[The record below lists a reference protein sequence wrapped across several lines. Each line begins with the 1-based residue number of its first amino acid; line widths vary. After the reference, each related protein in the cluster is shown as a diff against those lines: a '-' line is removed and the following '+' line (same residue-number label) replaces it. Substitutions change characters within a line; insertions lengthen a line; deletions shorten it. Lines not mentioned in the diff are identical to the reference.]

1 MNIRHLLCW
10 LCASATPSL
19 PAVDFSHDVVPILK
33 QHCAEC
39 HGGGEA
45 KGGFSLNTRE
55 LFLESGAVDVGDA
68 ETSYLI
74 ELVSSKDPDM
84 QMPPPES
91 DRVPAEQLDVLRKW
105 IDESV
110 PWESGWTF
118 AESTFRP
125 SVKLKKV
132 TLPGPAETHPIDQ
145 LMGRYLE
152 SNGSPPLEPADDR
165 VMLRRTSLD
174 LIGLLPTADE
184 VTEDLNDTS
193 PDKHDRLVRKLLSRD
208 VPYAEH
214 WLTFWNDLLRN
225 DYTGTGFITG
235 GRRQISD
242 WLYRALATNM
252 PYDQMA
258 RELLA
263 PPTDASRGFIDGI
276 QWRGEVSAGQ
286 TLEIQFAQSISQ
298 SLLGINMKCASC
310 HDSFIDHWTLDD
322 AYGLAAIYADGP
334 LAIYRCDKPTGES
347 AEPAWLFPQLGQVS
361 ADAPRDTRLQE
372 LAGLMTS
379 DENGRFAR
387 TIVNR
392 LWHRLMGRGIV
403 HPVDAM
409 QTEPWS
415 EDLLDYLAADFVEHG
430 YDLKWTLERI
440 ATSEAYQSQSEP
452 VASGEATAPYRFC
465 GPRAKRLTAEQFID
479 AVWQLTGSAP
489 QSVDAPVRRG
499 VVDPALRE
507 SLTVQASWIWAV
519 GEPGTAPPPE
529 ELAFRK
535 VWQLERVPAQGVG
548 VVTCD
553 NRYTL
558 YVNGQKVAAD
568 DDWTTLDPLVLTPYL
583 REGENVLVVIAANGG
598 DGPNPA
604 GLFFQAEF
612 RTGEAVQTI

>member
-184 VTEDLNDTS
+184 VTEYLNDTS

-208 VPYAEH
+208 VDYAEH

-225 DYTGTGFITG
+225 DYTGTGFITK
-235 GRRQISD
+235 GRTQISR
-242 WLYRALATNM
+242 WLYDSLVDNK
-252 PYDQMA
+252 PYDVMT
-258 RELLA
+258 RELIA
-263 PPTDASRGFIDGI
+263 PPTPESAGFADGI
-276 QWRGEVSAGQ
+276 KWRGEVSAGQ
-286 TLEIQFAQSISQ
+286 TLPIQFSQSISQ
-298 SLLGINMKCASC
+298 SMLGINMKCASC
-310 HDSFIDHWTLDD
+310 HDSFIDQWKLSD
-322 AYGLAAIYADGP
+322 AYALAAIYADEP
-334 LAIYRCDKPTGES
+334 LELHRCDKPTGEP
-347 AEPAWLFPQLGQVS
+347 ATPAWLFPELGDIDPN
-361 ADAPRDTRLQE
+361 AEKPARLKR
-372 LAGLMTS
+372 LAALMTAA
-379 DENGRFAR
+379 DNGRFSR

-392 LWHRLMGRGIV
+392 LWGQLMGRGIV
-403 HPVDAM
+403 HPLDAM
-409 QTEPWS
+409 DTRPFD
-415 EDLLDYLAADFVEHG
+415 EDLLDFLAAYLIRKDH
-430 YDLKWTLERI
+430 DLKAVLHLI
-440 ATSEAYQSQSEP
+440 ATSQAYRSSVATVPPAEEAPSFTGP
-452 VASGEATAPYRFC
+452 VV
-465 GPRAKRLTAEQFID
+465 KRLTAEQLVD
-479 AVWQLTGSAP
+479 AIWQLTGAAP
-489 QSVDAPVRRG
+489 TQFDAKVKRDDRMVRASL
-499 VVDPALRE
+499 VASDPFQRALGRPNRD
-507 SLTVQASWIWAV
+507 QI
-519 GEPGTAPPPE
+519 
-529 ELAFRK
+529 
-535 VWQLERVPAQGVG
+535 
-548 VVTCD
+548 VTSRPND
-553 NRYTL
+553 L
-558 YVNGQKVAAD
+558 
-568 DDWTTLDPLVLTPYL
+568 TTLEALNL
-583 REGENVLVVIAANGG
+583 ANGEWLSATLARG
-598 DGPNPA
+598 AERWIEKRTSNAALADELFLACLCRPPND
-604 GLFFQAEF
+604 AE
-612 RTGEAVQTI
+612 RKIVDQILGERPDRRVIEDLLWSVMMKPEFLLVR